1 MFVQLILL
9 TFLASLIGVTATPI
23 EGRKNKA
30 DTNSQAECRNFYAD
44 VYAETP
50 SNFDL
55 KSVIGEPP
63 ENQQALT
70 EQIISFFAAGST
82 LPFQIF
88 TAPTIEV
95 KGSYQLWFEYCRP
108 KSGVVKGIYQAHHG
122 LVGNAGYWNVQ
133 ADDYKTYSFAE
144 NAAANGWATLSYDR
158 LGVGRSAHPDGSDI
172 VQMPLEIQQSISIAD
187 ALREGSLGDIGS
199 FDRIVG
205 IGHSYGSALLT
216 GVSALSP
223 STFDAIVLTGFSN
236 NVTEGPLGLFSFQST
251 IVSVAYPERFAGYPN
266 DYVIT
271 PSQTNDQIEFSHYPN
286 YTQEAL
292 DSFTDTKGEFTLGQQ
307 YSVGFPFTLNRENY
321 THPVLVVTGEN
332 DGVFCSANC
341 YITSLDPPAT
351 QLDTTKVLFPS
362 VNNFQ
367 TVVINDTA
375 HGINFHRTAKEA
387 YERIFEFVDD
397 LGLGVSQ

>member
-9 TFLASLIGVTATPI
+9 TALVPSMGLIVTPI
-23 EGRKNKA
+23 EGQNNKA
-30 DTNSQAECRNFYAD
+30 TSDSPAECRSFYAD
-44 VYAETP
+44 VYAETN
-50 SNFDL
+50 SNIDS

-70 EQIISFFAAGST
+70 EQIISYFAAGST
-82 LPFQIF
+82 LPSRIF
-88 TAPTIEV
+88 AAPTVEV
-95 KGSYQLWFEYCRP
+95 KDTYQLWFEYCQP
-108 KSGVVKGIYQAHHG
+108 KSGVVKGIYQAHYG

-144 NAAANGWATLSYDR
+144 NAAANGWAALSYDR
-158 LGVGRSAHPDGSDI
+158 LGVGRSAHPDGTNT
-172 VQMPLEIQQSISIAD
+172 VQMPFEIQQSISIAS
-187 ALREGSLGDIGS
+187 AFREGKLGDIGK
-199 FDRIVG
+199 FETIIG
-205 IGHSYGSALLT
+205 IGHSYGPALLT

-236 NVTEGPLGLFSFQST
+236 NVTEGPLGLSSFQST
-251 IVSVAYPERFAGYPN
+251 IASVAYPERFAGYPN

-271 PSQTNDQIEFSHYPN
+271 PSQTNDQIEFFHYPN

-292 DSFTDTKGEFTLGQQ
+292 DSFTSGKGELPLGQQ
-307 YSVGFPFTLNRENY
+307 YSVEFPFTLNRENY
-321 THPVLVVTGEN
+321 THPVLVITGEK
-332 DGVFCSANC
+332 DGVFCSADC

-351 QLDTTKVLFPS
+351 QLDTTKVMFPS

-375 HGINFHRTAKEA
+375 HGINSHKTAKEA
-387 YERIFEFVDD
+387 YKRIFEFVDG
-397 LGLGVSQ
+397 LSLGVSE